1 MTETLDLSNV
11 INISILSAPQTL
23 GTPNINTAAL
33 ISKEPK
39 PAGWTATQ
47 EFAIYTNATE
57 VANDFGSSSDA
68 AAIAAKYFA
77 QNPNPLSTGGY
88 LAIVVRLNP
97 GPIESIQDAIVRVL
111 NKVFFFG
118 VLVDEEIIEATF
130 VSLTTFIQTLD
141 KIFFYTSS
149 DPADYQPDGL
159 LDDLRTASKTHTR
172 GLYYGEQVPAP
183 NAPWLFSGAYA
194 GRALSTNFAGS
205 LTTTTMHLKQLATI
219 VPDATIDQT
228 ELVAAGLA
236 GVDIF
241 VNIASIPAL
250 FTSGA
255 NTFFDEVYNELWFKF
270 ALQTA
275 GFNYLAGT
283 NSKIPQTESGME
295 GLKNVYRNVCQQ
307 GVENG
312 FMAPGSWTSPD
323 VFGNPE
329 DLIRSVDDIGFYV
342 FSIPVVKQLQAD
354 REARLAP
361 LVQIAI
367 KAAGAIHKSN
377 VIVNVNL

>member
-33 ISKEPK
+33 ISSEAK
-39 PAGWTATQ
+39 PGSFGTT
-47 EFAIYTNATE
+47 EFRIYTNATE
-57 VANDFGSSSDA
+57 VAKDFGSSSKA
-68 AAIAAKYFA
+68 ADIAAKFFA
-77 QNPNPLSTGGY
+77 QNPNPLTTGGY
-88 LAIVVRLNP
+88 LAIVPRLNP
-97 GPIESIQDAIVRVL
+97 GPIETIEDAIIRVT

-130 VSLTTFIQTLD
+130 VDLTTFIQTLD

-159 LDDLRTASKTHTR
+159 LDDLRQASKTHTR
-172 GLYYGEQVPAP
+172 GLYYGEQVPAA
-183 NAPWLFSGAYA
+183 NEPWLFSAAYA
-194 GRALSTNFAGS
+194 GRALSTDFSGS
-205 LTTTTMHLKQLATI
+205 LTTTTLHLKQLATV

-255 NTFFDEVYNELWFKF
+255 NQFFDEVYNELWIKS

-283 NSKIPQTESGME
+283 NTKIPQTESGME

-307 GVENG
+307 AVTNG
-312 FMAPGSWTSPD
+312 FLAPGSWTSPD

-342 FSIPVVKQLQAD
+342 FSLPVAQQLQAD
-354 REARLAP
+354 REGRLAP

-367 KAAGAIHKSN
+367 KTAGAIHKSN